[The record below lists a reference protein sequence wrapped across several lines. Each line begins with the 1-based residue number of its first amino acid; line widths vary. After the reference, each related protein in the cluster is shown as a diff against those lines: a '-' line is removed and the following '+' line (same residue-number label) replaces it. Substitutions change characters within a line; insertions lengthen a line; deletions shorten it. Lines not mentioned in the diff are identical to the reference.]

1 MISDTSGGFAMDSN
15 EAVNTVIVGAGQA
28 GLATGYHLK
37 KHRQDFLILD
47 SQARVGD
54 VWRSRWDSLRLFTP
68 AQHDSLPGLP
78 FPAARGT
85 FPGKDAMA
93 EYLENYATNWE
104 LPVRHGA
111 RVVGIEREDGRFRV
125 QSSAGSILARNVV
138 VATGPNTQP
147 RVPAFAR
154 DLDPGIHQ
162 LHGAEYS
169 NPDSIPPGD
178 VLVVG
183 SGTSGVEIALELAP
197 THRTYIAGNPPFHIP
212 GPVTRYAGGLWWLFI
227 HKVLNR
233 STPIGRK
240 VALGFTQHGAPLIR
254 TSTRELD
261 AAGVTRLPR
270 LKGTRDGQPLTDEGH
285 AIPVS
290 TVIWATG
297 YQPDFGWIQGLPTDE
312 DGWPLTLRG
321 AVEQLPGLFFVGMPF
336 QYGLTSGLVG
346 GVGRDAEHVAGLIA
360 GQAGQKRVTAP
371 VIQM

>member
-1 MISDTSGGFAMDSN
+1 MDSN
-15 EAVNTVIVGAGQA
+15 EAVNTVVVGAGQA
-28 GLATGYHLK
+28 GLATGFHLK
-37 KHRQDFLILD
+37 KHGQDILILD
-47 SQARVGD
+47 SQERIGD
-54 VWRSRWDSLRLFTP
+54 AWRNRWDSLRLFTP

-78 FPAARGT
+78 FPAARGS

-93 EYLENYATNWE
+93 EYLEDYARKWE

-111 RVVGIEREDGRFRV
+111 HVVGIEREDGRFRI
-125 QSSAGSILARNVV
+125 QSSSGSILARNVV

-147 RVPAFAR
+147 RIPAFAK

-162 LHGAEYS
+162 LHGAEYA
-169 NPDSIPPGD
+169 NPDSVPPGD

-197 THRTYIAGNPPFHIP
+197 THRTYIAGTPPFHIP

-240 VALGFTQHGAPLIR
+240 VAVGFTKHGAPLIR

-270 LKGTRDGQPLTDEGH
+270 LAGAREGQPQADDGRTFR
-285 AIPVS
+285 VS

-297 YQPDFGWIQGLPTDE
+297 YQPDFGWIQGLPADE
-312 DGWPLTLRG
+312 DGWPLTCRG

-346 GVGRDAEHVAGLIA
+346 GVGRDAAHVAGLIA
-360 GQAGQKRVTAP
+360 AQARQKQAAPP

>member
-1 MISDTSGGFAMDSN
+1 MDSN

-37 KHRQDFLILD
+37 KHLQDFLILD

-297 YQPDFGWIQGLPTDE
+297 YQPDFGWIQGLPTDG

-321 AVEQLPGLFFVGMPF
+321 AVEQLPGLFFAGMPF